1 MRKILTNTATRT
13 KRPQAG
19 EAAWYATPAGRRHTE
34 REYRKALKDGTL
46 VRSEKVDAKVLEQL
60 MQRAKEKA
68 TKPISLRL
76 AVADLERAKA
86 IAGHRGV
93 GYQTVLKQILAEG
106 LRRAG

>member
-1 MRKILTNTATRT
+1 MRRILT
-13 KRPQAG
+13 KHQHSS
-19 EAAWYATPAGRRHTE
+19 EAAWYASRAGRRQTE
-34 REYRKALKDGTL
+34 REYRNALKEGTL